1 MALVHPASP
10 NRSSPRILSVQ
21 EGNIHSTKILI
32 YLLNLKY
39 RVQSIKKK
47 FPVSE
52 PPEAPEK
59 PQIDDIT
66 AHSMLVT
73 WNEPNDNGSP
83 IVGYWVERREIN
95 SSRWTRVNR

>member
-1 MALVHPASP
+1 M
-10 NRSSPRILSVQ
+10 
-21 EGNIHSTKILI
+21 
-32 YLLNLKY
+32 
-39 RVQSIKKK
+39 

-66 AHSMLVT
+66 AHSMLVI

-83 IVGYWVERREIN
+83 ILGYWVERREIN